1 MRPLPR
7 PLPLL
12 SALLVL
18 ALFASRGAAQ
28 DVPPRDSASRDALPL
43 DSAARDSAVREAI
56 ARDSAERAEALRDSL
71 ESAARSRSDL
81 RHAAVFFA
89 DRTPLEL
96 TLTANLRAL
105 REQTQENDPWLDG
118 RLSYRP
124 AGAAPVEIP
133 AQVRSRGNFRLKMC
147 DFPPLR
153 LRMRRPDREG
163 TVLEG
168 LRRPKL
174 VTYCKDREEFEQY
187 VLQEYLAY
195 RIYEQLTPISLRARL
210 ARITYVDSASGR
222 PAATRFGMVLE
233 EEEALAA
240 RLDGVILEAH
250 GARPHHLDSF
260 QATLLA
266 VFQYMIGNTDWSI
279 PALHNV
285 FLVQTVPAVHPVAYD
300 FDFSGIVNARYAA
313 PDPKFGITRVTQRLY
328 RGSCATVEEIPG
340 VLEHVRSQRDAIY
353 AILDEPSEL
362 HPRHAR
368 RIRDF
373 IDDFYELIDSPRRVQ
388 VSITERCVPVN

>member
-1 MRPLPR
+1 MRR
-7 PLPLL
+7 LPLVSTML
-12 SALLVL
+12 ALALL
-18 ALFASRGAAQ
+18 AARGASAQ
-28 DVPPRDSASRDALPL
+28 DVPARDSASRDTLPL
-43 DSAARDSAVREAI
+43 DSAARDAAVREAI
-56 ARDSAERAEALRDSL
+56 ARDSAERAEARRDSL
-71 ESAARSRSDL
+71 ASAARSRSDL

-105 REQTQENDPWLDG
+105 RAQTQEHDPWLSA

-124 AGAAPVEIP
+124 AGAEPVELA
-133 AQVRSRGNFRLKMC
+133 AQVRSRGNFRLKLC
-147 DFPPLR
+147 DFPPIR
-153 LRMRRPDREG
+153 LRMRRADREG

-174 VTYCKDREEFEQY
+174 VTYCKDREEYEQY

-210 ARITYVDSASGR
+210 ARITYVDSATGR

-233 EEEALAA
+233 EEESLAA
-240 RLDGVILEAH
+240 RLDGVVLEAH
-250 GARPHHLDSF
+250 GARPHHLDPF

-279 PALHNV
+279 PALHNI

-300 FDFSGIVNARYAA
+300 FDFAGIVNARYAA
-313 PDPKFGITRVTQRLY
+313 PDPKLGITRVTQRLY
-328 RGSCATVEEIPG
+328 RGSCATVDEIPG
-340 VLEHVRSQRDAIY
+340 VLDHVRAQREAIV

-373 IDDFYELIDSPRRVQ
+373 IEDFYELIESPRRVQ
-388 VSITERCVPVN
+388 VSITERCIPVN